1 MKKPYMRTIIDSF
14 GRDCVL
20 IILFKAGLFI
30 VITPNLHIGRRAN
43 PVLTKINAI
52 LKETT

>member
-1 MKKPYMRTIIDSF
+1 MRTIIGSF
-14 GRDCVL
+14 GRACIL
-20 IILFKAGLFI
+20 TILFKAGLFK
-30 VITPNLHIGRRAN
+30 VITPNLHVGRAN